1 MTNALNDLSFDQ
13 ILDAIFTAYTE
24 KADIPLYGEDYYET
38 LGNLQEHL
46 SKEYYFDLEGK
57 LGLAT
62 SAIAFNGFRAGF
74 QHAITLLLG
83 DTGKLLGT
91 GGAKDV

>member
-1 MTNALNDLSFDQ
+1 MTNALNDLSYDQ
-13 ILDAIFTAYTE
+13 LLDTIFTAYTE
-24 KADIPLYGEDYYET
+24 RADIPLYGEDYYET
-38 LGNLQEHL
+38 LENLYEHL
-46 SKEYYFDLEGK
+46 SKDDYLDIEGR

-83 DTGKLLGT
+83 DPGKLQGT
-91 GGAKDV
+91 GGVNG